1 MTLFLQFNTQKNM
14 INPTDQLL
22 LDKKGI
28 SSNKIQEQLLSF
40 AKGFPFLTIVSP
52 VEPGN
57 GILCLGDK
65 RVDEYLGVWNDYLQS
80 NASILKF
87 VPASGAASRMFKDL
101 FEFLDGKS
109 NEPEKAAER
118 KFFDEINQ
126 FAFAE
131 LLDKTCKA
139 NTGKGIQDLIQ
150 NKQYNTV
157 VEQLLLETGL
167 NYGSLPKGLLLFHS
181 YLAHTSSRFLD
192 NLNRA
197 LSTMLL
203 GLLVF
208 YGANELIFRVC
219 NVLFNSRT
227 NLNDM
232 TIAAQVASAPR
243 MTALIVVL
251 LAPFVEEVLFRGLVF
266 GCLKEKSRIFAYIL
280 SCALFAF
287 LHVWTAA
294 VSNWDLGYLI
304 LMLQY
309 LVPGLVFAWAYEH
322 SGTLWTSI
330 LLHMLVNALS
340 LFTIA
345 S

>member
-1 MTLFLQFNTQKNM
+1 MA
-14 INPTDQLL
+14 
-22 LDKKGI
+22 KK
-28 SSNKIQEQLLSF
+28 K
-40 AKGFPFLTIVSP
+40 T
-52 VEPGN
+52 
-57 GILCLGDK
+57 
-65 RVDEYLGVWNDYLQS
+65 
-80 NASILKF
+80 
-87 VPASGAASRMFKDL
+87 ASGGMNRTERVAGTIF
-101 FEFLDGKS
+101 FLVYLLVM
-109 NEPEKAAER
+109 PLLATR
-118 KFFDEINQ
+118 IFD
-126 FAFAE
+126 
-131 LLDKTCKA
+131 
-139 NTGKGIQDLIQ
+139 
-150 NKQYNTV
+150 
-157 VEQLLLETGL
+157 LLEVVLDTTIGA
-167 NYGSLPKGLLLFHS
+167 SLRNVLYYYMLFAITVLLFHS
-181 YLAHTSSRFLD
+181 YLAHTSGRFLD
-192 NLNRA
+192 NLNRS

-219 NVLFNSRT
+219 NV
-227 NLNDM
+227 

-330 LLHMLVNALS
+330 LLHALVNALS

>member
-1 MTLFLQFNTQKNM
+1 MTSVSRLNGRNWFALHTEFTVKIILYYISAWLLRRPIKQFL
-14 INPTDQLL
+14 
-22 LDKKGI
+22 
-28 SSNKIQEQLLSF
+28 SSCNRH
-40 AKGFPFLTIVSP
+40 
-52 VEPGN
+52 N
-57 GILCLGDK
+57 
-65 RVDEYLGVWNDYLQS
+65 
-80 NASILKF
+80 
-87 VPASGAASRMFKDL
+87 
-101 FEFLDGKS
+101 
-109 NEPEKAAER
+109 
-118 KFFDEINQ
+118 
-126 FAFAE
+126 
-131 LLDKTCKA
+131 KA
-139 NTGKGIQDLIQ
+139 NWKMMFRTYMCYI
-150 NKQYNTV
+150 YV
-157 VEQLLLETGL
+157 
-167 NYGSLPKGLLLFHS
+167 FHS
-181 YLAHTSSRFLD
+181 KFINFHTSSRFLD

>member
-1 MTLFLQFNTQKNM
+1 M
-14 INPTDQLL
+14 
-22 LDKKGI
+22 
-28 SSNKIQEQLLSF
+28 
-40 AKGFPFLTIVSP
+40 
-52 VEPGN
+52 
-57 GILCLGDK
+57 
-65 RVDEYLGVWNDYLQS
+65 
-80 NASILKF
+80 
-87 VPASGAASRMFKDL
+87 
-101 FEFLDGKS
+101 
-109 NEPEKAAER
+109 
-118 KFFDEINQ
+118 
-126 FAFAE
+126 
-131 LLDKTCKA
+131 
-139 NTGKGIQDLIQ
+139 
-150 NKQYNTV
+150 
-157 VEQLLLETGL
+157 
-167 NYGSLPKGLLLFHS
+167 LLFHS

-208 YGANELIFRVC
+208 YGANELLFRVC

-266 GCLKEKSRIFAYIL
+266 GCLKEKSRIFAYLL
-280 SCALFAF
+280 SCALFAL

-330 LLHMLVNALS
+330 LIHALVNALS